1 MHDKSGFNQ
10 GLPVLGYNYL
20 QTHLYSLRAV
30 TTRMVTLGIVRGTEI
45 CQRQC
50 FTQSGNATWY
60 LVCGYGMYLEK
71 TVFLTLIPLK
81 ECFMLKI
88 YLNKT

>member
-30 TTRMVTLGIVRGTEI
+30 TTKMVTLGIVRGTEI
-45 CQRQC
+45 SQCQC

-71 TVFLTLIPLK
+71 TVFFNFDTFKRMFHAKDLFK
-81 ECFMLKI
+81 
-88 YLNKT
+88 